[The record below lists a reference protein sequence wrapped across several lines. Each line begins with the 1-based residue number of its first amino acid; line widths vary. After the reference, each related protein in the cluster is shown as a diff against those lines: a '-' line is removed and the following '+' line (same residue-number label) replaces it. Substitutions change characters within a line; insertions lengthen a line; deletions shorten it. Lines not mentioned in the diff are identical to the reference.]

1 MKKIVFNI
9 LECFSE
15 KVTHT
20 TGEKASVSGVWRSG
34 NEYIPLTKGERFPPS
49 KDRKWNLVIS
59 L

>member
-1 MKKIVFNI
+1 MKKIIFNI

-15 KVTHT
+15 KVIHT

-34 NEYIPLTKGERFPPS
+34 DEYIPLTKGERFPPS
-49 KDRKWNLVIS
+49 QDRKWNLVIS